1 MLKFLLI
8 VLAVDLGV
16 ALAIGIGIFAIYCKF
31 INFAKSIG
39 ISRSELKTMI
49 EESEYEAKYRKKS
62 ISGMTSIL
70 MPRIIADFPNFS
82 QSELFGKVETSLS
95 LVFDSLTKKEV
106 KKSNDLTIIKHNL
119 EEQIVDL
126 KDNKI
131 DLVFDEVVFHKHA
144 IKDYKKNEGVLTI
157 KVQTSLEYFYEEKK
171 NGVVKVKRKDYKK
184 QTSYTS
190 EFIYVYNPDKYLD
203 SVDLLGVRCPNCG
216 APVKSL
222 GKKSCSYCGSGLED
236 INLKSWFISSY
247 KEDER

>member
-1 MLKFLLI
+1 MFKFLFIL
-8 VLAVDLGV
+8 LAIILGV
-16 ALAIGIGIFAIYCKF
+16 ALAIGIIAFILYLKFMKFA
-31 INFAKSIG
+31 NSIG
-39 ISRSELKTMI
+39 ISKGDLKSMI

-82 QSELFGKVETSLS
+82 QSELFTKVETSLN
-95 LVFDSLTKKEV
+95 LIFDSLSKKEI
-106 KKSNDLTIIKHNL
+106 KKTPDLTIIKHNL
-119 EEQIVDL
+119 EEQIIDL

-144 IKDYKKNEGVLTI
+144 IKDYKKNAGVLTI

-190 EFIYVYNPDKYLD
+190 EFIYVYNPDKYMD
-203 SVDLLGVRCPNCG
+203 NATLLGVRCPNCG

-222 GKKSCSYCGSGLED
+222 GKKSCEYCSSGLED

>member
-8 VLAVDLGV
+8 LLAIIIGV
-16 ALAIGIGIFAIYCKF
+16 ALAIGIIIFIVYCKF
-31 INFAKSIG
+31 MSFVNNIG
-39 ISRSELKTMI
+39 ISKGDLKSMI

-82 QSELFGKVETSLS
+82 QSELFTKVETSLNLIFNS
-95 LVFDSLTKKEV
+95 LSKKEV
-106 KKSNDLTIIKHNL
+106 KKSADLTIIKHNL
-119 EEQIVDL
+119 EEQIIDL

-131 DLVFDEVVFHKHA
+131 DLLYDEIVFHNHA
-144 IKDYKKNEGVLTI
+144 IKDYKKDEGVLTI
-157 KVQTSLEYFYEEKK
+157 KVQTSLEYYYEEKK
-171 NGVVKVKRKDYKK
+171 NGVIKVKRKDYKK
-184 QTSYTS
+184 QTSYTT

-203 SVDLLGVRCPNCG
+203 SVDLLGVHCPNCG

-222 GKKSCSYCGSGLED
+222 GHKSCAYCSSGLED

>member
-1 MLKFLLI
+1 MEILAIIFGVIIGVIIFLGIVALILYLKFMRF
-8 VLAVDLGV
+8 VNSV
-16 ALAIGIGIFAIYCKF
+16 
-31 INFAKSIG
+31 G
-39 ISRSELKTMI
+39 ISKGELKTMI

-82 QSELFGKVETSLS
+82 QSELFGKVETSLN
-95 LVFDSLTKKEV
+95 LIFDSLAKKEV
-106 KKSNDLTIIKHNL
+106 KKSSALTIIKHNL

-144 IKDYKKNEGVLTI
+144 IKDYKKDEGVLTI

>member
-1 MLKFLLI
+1 MEILAIIFGVIIGVIIFLGIVALILYLKFMRF
-8 VLAVDLGV
+8 V
-16 ALAIGIGIFAIYCKF
+16 
-31 INFAKSIG
+31 NSIG

-82 QSELFGKVETSLS
+82 QSELFGKVETSLN
-95 LVFDSLTKKEV
+95 LIFDSLAKKEV
-106 KKSNDLTIIKHNL
+106 KKSSALTIIKHNL

-144 IKDYKKNEGVLTI
+144 IKDYKKDEGVLTI